1 MFLSI
6 SLSFYLLFIFLAT
19 ACGSSWGQE
28 SNTHHSSDPSHC
40 SDNAGSLTSCA
51 TRELHLPFFRHC
63 FKRVFPMEVEVSL
76 KSKQIHICSDLF
88 MLRYQN
94 SVTLSHRLGIW
105 FFLWIS
111 GEVME
116 FHCGSVSS
124 SATLTQFLTHLLQRV
139 LVCFW
144 FFFCGGRGG
153 SLTRTYGSFQVRGRT
168 WAVAASLVHSHS
180 NWGIWAVS
188 ATYTTAHSNPGSPT
202 HWARPG
208 IEPASSWIL
217 VRIVSAASWRE
228 LFHRGVL
235 KLKCIQ
241 ETGGI
246 KWIRMN

>member
-1 MFLSI
+1 MPVTGPLWSFLENTSSRI
-6 SLSFYLLFIFLAT
+6 SWAVRGTCFSEYPVPFFLFYLLFIFLAT

-116 FHCGSVSS
+116 FLCGSVSS

-144 FFFCGGRGG
+144 FFFVVAGE
-153 SLTRTYGSFQVRGRT
+153 
-168 WAVAASLVHSHS
+168 AASPGHME
-180 NWGIWAVS
+180 VS
-188 ATYTTAHSNPGSPT
+188 RLGV
-202 HWARPG
+202 
-208 IEPASSWIL
+208 EP
-217 VRIVSAASWRE
+217 E
-228 LFHRGVL
+228 L
-235 KLKCIQ
+235 
-241 ETGGI
+241 
-246 KWIRMN
+246 